1 MRKDE
6 LQGKDKLKSKYII
19 FWTKNFVFLTNKFLE
34 EPGTFG
40 LTKNFLV
47 KTRKKALSYWFTKIN
62 SK

>member
-1 MRKDE
+1 VPKDN
-6 LQGKDKLKSKYII
+6 LLRMDKLKPKYII
-19 FWTKNFVFLTNKFLE
+19 FWTKNFVFYTNKFLE

-47 KTRKKALSYWFTKIN
+47 NARKKAFSYWFTKIN